1 MTLKFN
7 PVTNRFETAGGVD
20 SPPNGFAPAGTQYVD
35 IRTGETKLA
44 SGRAGVPDTVL
55 KPAAKTTTT
64 VKPTTTTV
72 KSTGTTTATSPVK
85 TKIPTG
91 GKTTTTGQPV
101 KAVAPIVNARGN
113 PSVAPVVNNNENT
126 QIVRQAIAEMLGI
139 PVGNLSN
146 ISDTDI
152 INLANQ
158 LDPTITGGKGS
169 GGGSSA
175 ATAAMINAQTNQKA
189 TDAKIALDIANA
201 QYGREQAKTAAGK
214 LTQAGEQ
221 AQSAYNKLGEQA
233 YSDIT
238 TRAGQYYPEL
248 QKQATGNIDTATAD
262 FLKNLIAPTAYSNT
276 PVAQLSPAQQGLM
289 ANLQAYGASGNL
301 AGQQMTQDVANNDF
315 LAGLMRSSNQGL
327 QSAES
332 DYFNSLKNA
341 ASGGQAAAK
350 QNLATIMTGLQG
362 QTQTDAERLR
372 REYLQKG
379 LEALLSGQ
387 TNAANMLAT
396 NG

>member
-1 MTLKFN
+1 MVMKFN
-7 PVTNRFETAGGVD
+7 PATNRFETVGGVD

-35 IRTGETKLA
+35 SRTGETKLA

-55 KPAAKTTTT
+55 KPAATTTTT
-64 VKPTTTTV
+64 VKPTTTTSTTV
-72 KSTGTTTATSPVK
+72 KPT
-85 TKIPTG
+85 TG
-91 GKTTTTGQPV
+91 GKKTTTGQPV

-113 PSVAPVVNNNENT
+113 PLVQKPQTLSEQDLAIIQQILGGVV
-126 QIVRQAIAEMLGI
+126 
-139 PVGNLSN
+139 
-146 ISDTDI
+146 TDP
-152 INLANQ
+152 NQ
-158 LDPTITGGKGS
+158 LTSLMGLLDGNSSGGSSGKGS
-169 GGGSSA
+169 SGGSSA
-175 ATAAMINAQTNQKA
+175 VTAAMINAEANKKA

-248 QKQATGNIDTATAD
+248 QKQATGNIDAATAD

-350 QNLATIMTGLQG
+350 QNLATMMTGLQG

-387 TNAANMLAT
+387 NNAANMLAT